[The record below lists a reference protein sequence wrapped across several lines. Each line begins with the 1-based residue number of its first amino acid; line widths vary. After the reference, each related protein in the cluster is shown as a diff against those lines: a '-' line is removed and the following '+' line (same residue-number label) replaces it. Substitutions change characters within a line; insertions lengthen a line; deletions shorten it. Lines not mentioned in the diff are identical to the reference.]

1 MRDEQAA
8 ALGAF
13 ERLGPKGVRVT
24 IQSEASQAQHLAEA
38 RQKMAGERLDIN
50 HGTAGPS
57 RKKLLFADMDSTII
71 TVECIDEIAR
81 VAGVGD
87 QVAAITEKAMR
98 GEIDFQVALRKR
110 VALLK
115 GFAVVKLQEIFDTR
129 IELAP
134 GAETMVRTMRSW
146 GAKTALISGGF
157 TFFSE
162 RVALLAGFHSHR
174 ANTLEEK
181 DGLLTGNPIDPLLG
195 PDAKLAAFNEGV
207 AAKNTTADQALAI
220 GDGAN
225 DLPMIKAAGL
235 GVAYRAKPAVVK
247 AADACLDFSDL
258 TAVLHLQGVF
268 SRDFIS

>member
-1 MRDEQAA
+1 MSRQNYTFTSESVSEGHPDKVCDRISDAV
-8 ALGAF
+8 LDAF
-13 ERLGPKGVRVT
+13 LAQEPEARVACET
-24 IQSEASQAQHLAEA
+24 FATTNRVVIGGEVGLSDQDKLAEYMG
-38 RQKMAGERLDIN
+38 R
-50 HGTAGPS
+50 
-57 RKKLLFADMDSTII
+57 
-71 TVECIDEIAR
+71 IDEIAR